1 MGAMREAVRHPG
13 QGCVVEFMH
22 GNKPQLAWVLEE
34 QSGKYRLL
42 TLNKREMKLQGA
54 RLLSWAGP
62 QYNGEFSRQDILTTL
77 ASHQEQREALEQ
89 SIDPLEIWELAQG
102 EVPKASVE
110 WFAELL
116 WDKDEARDV
125 EKLAAIGRAMLNC
138 KTHFKFQ
145 PPDFEIFTE
154 EKVEAR
160 LAEKKAAEERERI
173 ISEGKRFFHEL
184 WALRCGKA
192 KSFDPPREEDIFK
205 GLENLLHM
213 RMANPDD
220 SVSAAL
226 WSSCAMGLPP
236 DPHMPLLLAMT
247 WGIVPEHHNYLL
259 DQAGYEPGDAWSE
272 QYAGEVAAL
281 KAACEAEQQEPA
293 PTPFVSIDSE
303 STRDIDDAFF
313 IERIADGSEPDAEE
327 SGKAWRVQIA
337 LACPALFLA
346 SESRLGKAVSARA
359 TSLYLPE
366 GNSHMMPEALG
377 TGLFS
382 LYQGEVRPSL
392 VLDIALDSE
401 GEFLSCEP
409 RIDWVRLK
417 ANLAYTDVEKLF
429 VETAGEEGPSETVR
443 ENEQQLRMGYE
454 LSELLKETR
463 LKRGAV
469 IIERDDPTLTLKGEG
484 AHTEVIIEAK
494 EQCPVSMGLV
504 SELMILANSAL
515 AIWAENNDVPLYL
528 RTQAVSLP
536 KDSAGIWREPADVH
550 RIVKVLGSSLLE
562 TVTRPH
568 ASLGVRAYSPITSP
582 LRRYPDFVNQE
593 QTVSFLQL
601 GTPKYERQT
610 LAEMLPSLNAR
621 LEAVG
626 RAQRFRPRYWKL
638 LYFKMNCKKKLFDG
652 VVVEENQNFVTVALP
667 LEQIMIR
674 GPRNMFSEKLY
685 PGLQLKLRLGRID
698 PLNNEIHVLEAL
710 EE

>member
-42 TLNKREMKLQGA
+42 TLNKREVKLQAA
-54 RLLSWAGP
+54 RLLSWSGP
-62 QYNGEFSRQDILTTL
+62 QYSGEFSRQDILTTL
-77 ASHQEQREALEQ
+77 AKHQQEREELEE

-116 WDKDEARDV
+116 WDKSEARDV

-138 KTHFKFQ
+138 KTHFKFH
-145 PPDFEIFTE
+145 PPDFEIFPE

-160 LAEKKAAEERERI
+160 LAEQKAAEERERI
-173 ISEGKRFFHEL
+173 VLEGKRLFLEL
-184 WALRCGKA
+184 WTVRCGKA
-192 KSFDPPREEDIFK
+192 RNFDLPRQEDIAK
-205 GLENLLHM
+205 GLEDLL
-213 RMANPDD
+213 RQRIANPDD
-220 SVSAAL
+220 STSAAL
-226 WSSCAMGLPP
+226 WNSCAMGLPA
-236 DPHMPLLLAMT
+236 DPNMPLLLAMT

-259 DQAGYEPGDAWSE
+259 DQAGYAPGDSWSAE
-272 QYAGEVAAL
+272 YADEVAAI
-281 KAACEAEQQEPA
+281 ARACADAGHDPLD
-293 PTPFVSIDSE
+293 TPFVSIDSE
-303 STRDIDDAFF
+303 STKDIDDAFF
-313 IERIADGSEPDAEE
+313 ISEPGNEQD
-327 SGKAWRVQIA
+327 GRHVLIA
-337 LACPALFLA
+337 LACPALFLD
-346 SESRLGKAVSARA
+346 SDSRLGKAVASRA

-382 LYQGEVRPSL
+382 LVQGEIRPSL
-392 VLDIALDSE
+392 VLDINLDSE
-401 GEFLSCEP
+401 GELQTCEP
-409 RIDWVRLK
+409 RIEWIRVK
-417 ANLAYTDVEKLF
+417 ANLAYTAVEKLLCA
-429 VETAGEEGPSETVR
+429 EGELPESDAAVL
-443 ENEQQLRMGYE
+443 EQERQLRLALQ
-454 LSELLKETR
+454 LSDLLRDTR

-469 IIERDDPTLTLKGEG
+469 IIEREDPELTLKGEG
-484 AHTEVIIEAK
+484 AQTEVIIEAK
-494 EQCPVSMGLV
+494 EQCPLSMGLI

-515 AIWAENNDVPLYL
+515 AIWGESHDVPLYL

-550 RIVKVLGSSLLE
+550 RIVKVLGSSVLE

-582 LRRYPDFVNQE
+582 LRRYPDFVNLE
-593 QTVSFLQL
+593 QVVAFLQQ
-601 GTPKYERQT
+601 GAPKYDRQT
-610 LAEMLPSLNAR
+610 LTEMLPSLNAH
-621 LEAVG
+621 LDAVG

-638 LYFKMNCKKKLFDG
+638 LYFKMNCKKRLFDG

-667 LEQIMIR
+667 LEQLLVR
-674 GPRNMFSEKLY
+674 GPRNMFGEKLY
-685 PGLQLKLRLGRID
+685 PGQRLKLRLGRID

>member
-1 MGAMREAVRHPG
+1 MGAMRDAVRHPG

-42 TLNKREMKLQGA
+42 TLNKREVKLQTA
-54 RLLSWAGP
+54 RLLSWSGP
-62 QYNGEFSRQDILTTL
+62 QYNGEFSRQEILSTL
-77 ASHQEQREALEQ
+77 AKHQQDREELEQ

-116 WDKDEARDV
+116 WEKSEARDV

-145 PPDFEIFTE
+145 PPDFEIFPE

-173 ISEGKRFFHEL
+173 VSEGKRLFHEL
-184 WALRCGKA
+184 WSVRCGKA
-192 KSFDPPREEDIFK
+192 KSFDTPREADIAE
-205 GLENLLHM
+205 GLEDLLLL
-213 RMANPDD
+213 RIANPDD
-220 SVSAAL
+220 STSAAL

-259 DQAGYEPGDAWSE
+259 DQAGYASGDSWSAE
-272 QYAGEVAAL
+272 YADETASIA
-281 KAACEAEQQEPA
+281 AACAKAQQA
-293 PTPFVSIDSE
+293 PLDTPFVSIDSE
-303 STRDIDDAFF
+303 STRDIDDAFY
-313 IERIADGSEPDAEE
+313 IRE
-327 SGKAWRVQIA
+327 SGDEQNGWQVQIA
-337 LACPALFLA
+337 LACPALFLV
-346 SESRLGKAVSARA
+346 SESRLGKAVAARA

-366 GNSHMMPEALG
+366 GDSHMMPEALG

-382 LYQGEVRPSL
+382 LVQGEVRPSL
-392 VLDIALDSE
+392 VLDITLDSQ
-401 GEFLSCEP
+401 GELRTCEP
-409 RIDWVRLK
+409 RVSWISIK
-417 ANLAYTDVEKLF
+417 ANLAYTAVENLF
-429 VETAGEEGPSETVR
+429 CGDGSAPEPDAAVL
-443 ENEQQLRMGYE
+443 EQERQLRLALQ
-454 LSELLKETR
+454 LSDLLRETR

-469 IIERDDPTLTLKGEG
+469 IIEREDPRLTLKGEG
-484 AHTEVIIEAK
+484 AQTEVLIEAK
-494 EQCPVSMGLV
+494 EQCPMSMGLI

-515 AIWAENNDVPLYL
+515 AIWGESRDVPLYL

-536 KDSAGIWREPADVH
+536 KDSAGVWREPADVH
-550 RIVKVLGSSLLE
+550 RIVKVLGSSILE

-593 QTVSFLQL
+593 QVVSFLQQ
-601 GTPKYERQT
+601 GAPKYDRQT
-610 LAEMLPSLNAR
+610 LTEMLPSLNAR

-638 LYFKMNCKKKLFDG
+638 LYFKMNCKKRLFDG
-652 VVVEENQNFVTVALP
+652 VVVEENQTFVTVALP
-667 LEQIMIR
+667 LEQLLVR

-685 PGLQLKLRLGRID
+685 PGQRLKLRLGRID